1 MEQAISPARSHI
13 PQRKTRR
20 KTQKDVPTKFFTMG
34 EIKALLNEAAL
45 LRKRPELA
53 TALIEVSFNHGLRSS
68 EAALLQWEDIDFDG
82 STISITRLKGG
93 AAETLHPMIEGDR
106 QVLLNLKEM
115 YERKGVVAT
124 REVFKT
130 EKGRGYI
137 KVKQQRWFTK
147 NGEERRG
154 ETYSAPGLSDL
165 LKRIIR
171 RCDGFVRQDRAS
183 HGLRH
188 SCATYLAKAGKTEHQ
203 IQQWLGHTSARNAK
217 RYMGRILPDVGDAL
231 RKPPP
236 LNLNQSVHDDLKA
249 TPC

>member
-1 MEQAISPARSHI
+1 M
-13 PQRKTRR
+13 
-20 KTQKDVPTKFFTMG
+20 
-34 EIKALLNEAAL
+34 
-45 LRKRPELA
+45 
-53 TALIEVSFNHGLRSS
+53 
-68 EAALLQWEDIDFDG
+68 QWEDISFVDN
-82 STISITRLKGG
+82 TISITRLKGG
-93 AAETLHPMIEGDR
+93 AAETLHPMIEDDYR
-106 QVLLNLKEM
+106 VLLYLKKM

-130 EKGRGYI
+130 EKGKGYI
-137 KVKQQRWFTK
+137 KVKQQRWFTRD
-147 NGEERRG
+147 GEERKG

-203 IQQWLGHTSARNAK
+203 IQQWLGHTSAQNAK

-231 RKPPP
+231 RKPPT
-236 LNLNQSVHDDLKA
+236 LEMDQDVHDDLKA
-249 TPC
+249 TSC

>member
-1 MEQAISPARSHI
+1 MKKAA
-13 PQRKTRR
+13 
-20 KTQKDVPTKFFTMG
+20 PTKFFTIG
-34 EIKALLNEAAL
+34 EIKALLNEAGA

-68 EAALLQWEDIDFDG
+68 EAALLQWEDISFDDN
-82 STISITRLKGG
+82 TISITRLKGG
-93 AAETLHPMIEGDR
+93 SAETLHPMIEDDYR
-106 QVLLNLKEM
+106 VLLDLKEM
-115 YERKGVVAT
+115 YERKGVSAT

-130 EKGRGYI
+130 EKGKGYI

-147 NGEERRG
+147 DGEERRG

-217 RYMGRILPDVGDAL
+217 RYMDRILPDVGDAL
-231 RKPPP
+231 KKSPAIEAVE
-236 LNLNQSVHDDLKA
+236 S
-249 TPC
+249 